1 MMGCIMTRKILHID
15 MDAFFAAIEQLD
27 NPDYRGKPVIV
38 GGNPHS
44 RGVVSTCSYE
54 ARKFGVHSAMPLR
67 EALRRCPQGI
77 FTPVR
82 GPRYAEV
89 SRGIMK
95 LMNEYTPLVEPL
107 SLDEAFLDLTG
118 SEALF
123 GPAEKIAVEIVDR
136 IKTEVGLSASAGLA
150 PNKFLAKLASD
161 LKKPHGFVIIT
172 KDNMAEILE
181 ELPVGKIWGV
191 GPKTEALLNEMGIRT
206 IGMLRR
212 IDPDFLFKE
221 LGNTGRELYRLAYGI
236 DERLVEPNEETK
248 SVGHEITFQTDT
260 ADREFLAGV
269 LLWLTEQVARR
280 LRRNNL
286 KGRVITVKVR
296 DHNFKTLTKRVT
308 LKEATD
314 FEEEIYQEALRLA
327 SNVQWGAGK
336 VRLLGVSVSGFDKG
350 ESLQL
355 ELFSGLEQQPKD
367 ENLAKLHQTLDQ
379 LRDKFG
385 EGIVTKGTVLHV
397 KEKVGRK
404 GSGIKSG

>member
-1 MMGCIMTRKILHID
+1 MGCTMTRKILHID
-15 MDAFFAAIEQLD
+15 MDAFFAAIEQHD

-38 GGNPHS
+38 GGDPHS

-82 GPRYAEV
+82 GWRYAEV
-89 SRGIMK
+89 SRMIMK
-95 LMNEYTPLVEPL
+95 IMNQYTPLVEPL

-123 GPAEKIAVEIVDR
+123 GPAEKIAAEIVER

-181 ELPVGKIWGV
+181 DLPVRKIWGV
-191 GPKTEALLNEMGIRT
+191 GPKTEAQLNGMGIRT

-212 IDPDFLFKE
+212 MDPDHLFKK
-221 LGNTGRELYRLAYGI
+221 LGNTGLELYRLAYGL
-236 DERLVEPNEETK
+236 DERLVEPNEENK

-286 KGRVITVKVR
+286 KGRVITVKIR

-314 FEEEIYQEALRLA
+314 FEEEIYKEALYLA
-327 SNVQWGAGK
+327 GNVQWGAGK
-336 VRLLGVSVSGFDKG
+336 VRLLGVSVSGFDKE
-350 ESLQL
+350 ESLQMG
-355 ELFSGLEQQPKD
+355 LFSELEQRPKD
-367 ENLAKLHQTLDQ
+367 ENLAKLHQTMDQ

-404 GSGIKSG
+404 GR